1 MFFFGIEELSMRHA
15 VLIVSCLLFC
25 VAAGAAESPDPKAS
39 PSKSVAAPPEGQ
51 TPVGAGA
58 ALKPTQGNSVTG
70 TLNLVAEK
78 QGVRIGGMIEGLK
91 AGSEQAFHIHSK
103 GDCSA
108 PDGSS
113 AGDHF
118 NPASQKHGD
127 PKTPGPRHLGDMV
140 NLKADASG
148 VAKVDFLIEGATL
161 HTGQPTDV
169 LGKAIIVHQSK
180 DDYISQPSGNAGA
193 RVACGVIK

>member
-1 MFFFGIEELSMRHA
+1 MRHA
-15 VLIVSCLLFC
+15 VLIVSCLLC
-25 VAAGAAESPDPKAS
+25 TAAGAAEPTPDPKAA

-58 ALKPTQGNSVTG
+58 QLKPTQGNSVKG
-70 TLNLVAEK
+70 TLNLISEK
-78 QGVRIGGMIEGLK
+78 QGVRVGGMVEGLK
-91 AGSEQAFHIHSK
+91 SGSEQAFHVHAK

-118 NPASQKHGD
+118 NPTSQKHGD

-140 NLKADASG
+140 NLKADANG

-169 LGKAIIVHQSK
+169 LGKAIIVHQGA
-180 DDYISQPSGNAGA
+180 DDYTSQPSGNAGG
-193 RVACGVIK
+193 RVACGVIQ